1 MFGLVAAGFRVDT
14 DNERYFVRKG
24 SKYAG
29 CHCVVCVGYNKQGFI
44 IRNSWGTSWADHG
57 YITIP
62 YEEYDDAVFEAWTT
76 IL

>member
-1 MFGLVAAGFRVDT
+1 MLSFDSLIIGF
-14 DNERYFVRKG
+14 
-24 SKYAG
+24 
-29 CHCVVCVGYNKQGFI
+29 NKQGFI